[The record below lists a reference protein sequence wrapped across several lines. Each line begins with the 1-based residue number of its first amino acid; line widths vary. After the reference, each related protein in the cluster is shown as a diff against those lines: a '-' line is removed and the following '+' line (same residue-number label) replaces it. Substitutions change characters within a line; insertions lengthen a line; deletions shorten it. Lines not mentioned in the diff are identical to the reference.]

1 VSAKR
6 RKPKRQKNKSLSPPP
21 PPEQRQARRT
31 PLPSGRALAGGRLS
45 LDNETGWFE
54 SGLTVLAPMSADAY
68 WRDGGLDAST
78 FDLASPAKI
87 LELLAD
93 LSPDVSRALWDF
105 LRLYN
110 PGWEAKA
117 YRPGGKEQDKQA
129 QAALDAFIA
138 TLADLHGSFD
148 VVLNRLGIGAFLR
161 GAFCAELVLNK
172 TGRIPVDLATPD
184 PGAVRFRRVTDPER
198 GPVWQPGQWHGGE
211 WVALDR
217 ITVRYVPVDPLP
229 GSPYGRALASPAI
242 FPTLFLIGLLHD
254 LRRVVA
260 QQGYPRLDLEIS
272 IEKLKEAMPA
282 DLESDAD
289 KMKAWIDA
297 TTDDIQAAFNSLE
310 PDDAYVHLDVVKINR
325 AVGAVDS
332 SSLGAVGGLI
342 EALERMAVR
351 ALKSM
356 PLLMGTTDGVSE
368 ANSVKQFELMASGIK
383 SIQHL
388 CENMLERLLGL
399 ALQAQGIGAKV
410 EFRFAELRA
419 AEMMRDAQ
427 TEALLI
433 ANAARKRDEGWV
445 TQDEA
450 ANEVVGHPPAEEAPL
465 AQLKQPDPA
474 LMEDPEPASGRMRLP
489 SPFDATTVLLAEAQ
503 NGRH

>member
-1 VSAKR
+1 MAR
-6 RKPKRQKNKSLSPPP
+6 RKPRRQKNKTLPPP
-21 PPEQRQARRT
+21 PPEQSNVRRLS
-31 PLPSGRALAGGRLS
+31 LPSSRALAGGRLS
-45 LDNETGWFE
+45 LDNEAGWFE

-78 FDLASPAKI
+78 FDRASPAKI

-110 PGWEAKA
+110 PGWEVKA

-129 QAALDAFIA
+129 QAALDAFIG
-138 TLADLHGSFD
+138 TLSDLYGSFD

-172 TGRIPVDLATPD
+172 TGRMPVDLATPD
-184 PGAVRFRRVTDPER
+184 PGAMRFKRADDPER
-198 GPVWQPGQWHGGE
+198 GPVWQPGQWHGGK

-217 ITVRYVPVDPLP
+217 VTIRYVPVDPLP

-260 QQGYPRLDLEIS
+260 QQGYPRLDIEID
-272 IEKLKEAMPA
+272 IEQLMKAMPPDDDANPEALRVWVEKAIA
-282 DLESDAD
+282 DVVG
-289 KMKAWIDA
+289 
-297 TTDDIQAAFNSLE
+297 AFRVLE
-310 PDDAYVHLDVVKINR
+310 PDDAYVHLSAVKVNR
-325 AVGAVDS
+325 AVGAVDA
-332 SSLGAVGGLI
+332 SSLGAVKGLI

-351 ALKSM
+351 ALKTM
-356 PLLMGTTDGVSE
+356 PLMMGTTDGVSE
-368 ANSVKQFELMASGIK
+368 GNAIKQWEMLTAGVK

-388 CENMLERLLGL
+388 CENMLERLFGL

-433 ANAARKRDEGWV
+433 ANAARKRDEGWI

-450 ANEVVGHPPAEEAPL
+450 ANAVVGHPPAEEAPL

-489 SPFDATTVLLAEAQ
+489 GSFDVTTVPLAGVQ